1 MNKRFFIQLSLFSLI
16 VLVTFLFYF
25 KYLNNNEETNLPKIE
40 EGNKKVENIIED
52 LKYFSKDIKGN
63 EYTIE
68 AKSGDND
75 KTNANLILLKNVK
88 AKIKFDKKEEIIVTS
103 DKAIYDNNLFDT
115 EFLGN
120 VKVVYQNHELLCEN
134 MKTLFSKNVAFIS
147 GNVVYNNQFSNL
159 YADLIEID
167 LEKRTSKISMYDLKK
182 KVKVKHKK
190 NGIN

>member
-68 AKSGDND
+68 AQSGDND
-75 KTNANLILLKNVK
+75 KTNPNLILLKNVK

-120 VKVVYQNHELLCEN
+120 VKVIYQNHELLCEN

-147 GNVVYNNQFSNL
+147 GNIVYNNQFSNL

>member
-1 MNKRFFIQLSLFSLI
+1 MNKRLFIQLSLFALI
-16 VLVTFLFYF
+16 VLLTFIFYF
-25 KYLNNNEETNLPKIE
+25 KYLNNNSVSTLPKVKE
-40 EGNKKVENIIED
+40 SKKEVENIIED

-75 KTNANLILLKNVK
+75 KTNPNLILLKNVN

-103 DKAIYDNNLFDT
+103 DRAIYDNNLFDT

-120 VKVVYQNHELLCEN
+120 VKVIYQNHELLCEN
-134 MKTLFSKNVAFIS
+134 MKTLFSKNVAYIS

-167 LEKRTSKISMYDLKK
+167 LEKRTSKISMNDLKK

>member
-25 KYLNNNEETNLPKIE
+25 KYLNNNDETALPKVKE
-40 EGNKKVENIIED
+40 DNKKVENIIED

-68 AKSGDND
+68 AQSGDND
-75 KTNANLILLKNVK
+75 KTNPNLILLKNVK

-120 VKVVYQNHELLCEN
+120 VKVIYQNHELLCEN

>member
-1 MNKRFFIQLSLFSLI
+1 MNKRLFIQLSLFALI
-16 VLVTFLFYF
+16 VLLTFIFYF
-25 KYLNNNEETNLPKIE
+25 KYLNNNSVSTLPKVKE
-40 EGNKKVENIIED
+40 SKKEVENIIED

-75 KTNANLILLKNVK
+75 KTNPNLILLKNVN

-103 DKAIYDNNLFDT
+103 DRAIYDNNLFDT

-120 VKVVYQNHELLCEN
+120 VKVVYQNHKLLCEN

-147 GNVVYNNQFSNL
+147 GNIVYNNQFSNL

>member
-25 KYLNNNEETNLPKIE
+25 KYLNNNDETALPKVKE
-40 EGNKKVENIIED
+40 DNKKVENIIED

-68 AKSGDND
+68 AQSGDND
-75 KTNANLILLKNVK
+75 KTNPNLILLKNVK

-167 LEKRTSKISMYDLKK
+167 LEKRTSKISMNDLKK

>member
-1 MNKRFFIQLSLFSLI
+1 MNKRLFIQLSLFALI
-16 VLVTFLFYF
+16 VLLTFIFYF
-25 KYLNNNEETNLPKIE
+25 KYLNDNGKTTLPKE
-40 EGNKKVENIIED
+40 KESKKKIENIIED

-75 KTNANLILLKNVK
+75 KTNPNLILLKNVN

-103 DKAIYDNNLFDT
+103 DRAIYNNNLFDT

-120 VKVVYQNHELLCEN
+120 VKVIYQNHELLCEN
-134 MKTLFSKNVAFIS
+134 MKTLFSKNVAYIS

-167 LEKRTSKISMYDLKK
+167 LEKRTSKISMNDLKK
-182 KVKVKHKK
+182 KVKIKHKK

>member
-1 MNKRFFIQLSLFSLI
+1 MNKRLFIQLSLFSLI
-16 VLVTFLFYF
+16 VSITFLFYF
-25 KYLNNNEETNLPKIE
+25 KYLNNNDETTLPKVKE
-40 EGNKKVENIIED
+40 SDKKVENIIED
-52 LKYFSKDIKGN
+52 LRYFSKDIKGN

-68 AKSGDND
+68 AQSGDND
-75 KTNANLILLKNVK
+75 KTNPNLILLKNVK

-120 VKVVYQNHELLCEN
+120 VKVIYQNHELLCEN

-167 LEKRTSKISMYDLKK
+167 LEKRTSKISMNDLKK

>member
-1 MNKRFFIQLSLFSLI
+1 MNKKLSIQIAIFFLIILILIIFYIQF
-16 VLVTFLFYF
+16 F
-25 KYLNNNEETNLPKIE
+25 KKNNEVILSEIDKDDKQIQNL
-40 EGNKKVENIIED
+40 IED

-75 KTNANLILLKNVK
+75 EINSDIIHLKDVT
-88 AKIKFDKKEEIIVTS
+88 AKIKFDQKQEIVVTS
-103 DKAIYDNNLFDT
+103 DKAIYNNNLFDT
-115 EFLGN
+115 EFFGN
-120 VKVVYQNHELLCEN
+120 VVVIHENHKLLCEN

-147 GNVVYNNQFSNL
+147 GSVVYENQFSNL

-167 LEKRTSKISMYDLKK
+167 LKKRTSKISMYDLNK
-182 KVKVKHKK
+182 KVKVTHKK

>member
-1 MNKRFFIQLSLFSLI
+1 MNKRLFIQLSLFALI
-16 VLVTFLFYF
+16 VLLTFIFYF
-25 KYLNNNEETNLPKIE
+25 KYLNNNGETTLPKVKE
-40 EGNKKVENIIED
+40 NKKKVENIIED

-75 KTNANLILLKNVK
+75 KTNPNLILLKNVN

-103 DKAIYDNNLFDT
+103 DRAIYNNNLFDT

-120 VKVVYQNHELLCEN
+120 VKVIYQNHELLCEN
-134 MKTLFSKNVAFIS
+134 MKTLFSKNVAYIS

-167 LEKRTSKISMYDLKK
+167 LEKRTSKISMNDLKK
-182 KVKVKHKK
+182 KVKIKHKK

>member
-1 MNKRFFIQLSLFSLI
+1 MNKRLFIQLSLFSLI
-16 VLVTFLFYF
+16 VSITFLFYF
-25 KYLNNNEETNLPKIE
+25 KYLNNNDETTLPKVK
-40 EGNKKVENIIED
+40 EGDKKVENIIED
-52 LKYFSKDIKGN
+52 LRYFSKDIKGN

-68 AKSGDND
+68 AQSGDND
-75 KTNANLILLKNVK
+75 KTNPNLILLKNVK

-103 DKAIYDNNLFDT
+103 DRAIYDNNLFDT

-120 VKVVYQNHELLCEN
+120 VKVIYQNHELLCEN
-134 MKTLFSKNVAFIS
+134 MKTLFSKNIAFIS
-147 GNVVYNNQFSNL
+147 GNIVYNNQFSNL

>member
-1 MNKRFFIQLSLFSLI
+1 MNKRLFIQLSLFSLI
-16 VLVTFLFYF
+16 VSITFLFYF
-25 KYLNNNEETNLPKIE
+25 KYLNNNDETTLPKVK
-40 EGNKKVENIIED
+40 EGDKKVENIIED
-52 LKYFSKDIKGN
+52 LRYFSKDIKGN

-68 AKSGDND
+68 AQSGDND
-75 KTNANLILLKNVK
+75 KTNPNLILLKNVK

-120 VKVVYQNHELLCEN
+120 VKVIYQNHELLCEN

-147 GNVVYNNQFSNL
+147 GNIVYNNQFSNL

>member
-1 MNKRFFIQLSLFSLI
+1 MNKRLFIQLSLFSLI
-16 VLVTFLFYF
+16 VSITFLFYF
-25 KYLNNNEETNLPKIE
+25 KYLNNNDETTLPKVK

-52 LKYFSKDIKGN
+52 LRYFSKDIKGN

-68 AKSGDND
+68 AQSGDND
-75 KTNANLILLKNVK
+75 KTNPNLILLKNVK

-120 VKVVYQNHELLCEN
+120 VKVIYQNHELLCEN

-147 GNVVYNNQFSNL
+147 GNIVYNNQFSNL

>member
-1 MNKRFFIQLSLFSLI
+1 MNKRLFIQLSLFSLI
-16 VLVTFLFYF
+16 VSITFLFYF
-25 KYLNNNEETNLPKIE
+25 KYLNNNDETTLPKVKE
-40 EGNKKVENIIED
+40 SDKKVENIIED
-52 LKYFSKDIKGN
+52 LRYFSKDIKGN

-68 AKSGDND
+68 AQSGDND
-75 KTNANLILLKNVK
+75 KTNPNLILLKNVK

-120 VKVVYQNHELLCEN
+120 VKVIYQNHELLCEN

-147 GNVVYNNQFSNL
+147 GNIVYNNQFSNL

>member
-1 MNKRFFIQLSLFSLI
+1 MNKRLFIQLSLFALI
-16 VLVTFLFYF
+16 VLLTFIFYF
-25 KYLNNNEETNLPKIE
+25 KYLNNNGETTLPKVKE
-40 EGNKKVENIIED
+40 NKKKVENIIED

-75 KTNANLILLKNVK
+75 KTNPNLILLKNVN

-103 DKAIYDNNLFDT
+103 DRAIYDNNLFDT

-120 VKVVYQNHELLCEN
+120 VKVIYQNHELLCEN
-134 MKTLFSKNVAFIS
+134 MKTLFSKNVAYIS

-190 NGIN
+190 NGVN

>member
-25 KYLNNNEETNLPKIE
+25 KYLNNNDETALPKVKE
-40 EGNKKVENIIED
+40 DNKKVENIIED

-68 AKSGDND
+68 AQSGDND
-75 KTNANLILLKNVK
+75 KTNPNLILLKNVK

-120 VKVVYQNHELLCEN
+120 VKVIYQNHELLCEN

-147 GNVVYNNQFSNL
+147 GNIVYNNQFSNL

>member
-1 MNKRFFIQLSLFSLI
+1 MNKRLFIQLSLFSLI
-16 VLVTFLFYF
+16 VSITFLFYF
-25 KYLNNNEETNLPKIE
+25 KYLNNNDETALPKVKE
-40 EGNKKVENIIED
+40 DNKKVENIIED

-68 AKSGDND
+68 AQSGDND
-75 KTNANLILLKNVK
+75 KTNPNLILLKNVK
-88 AKIKFDKKEEIIVTS
+88 AKIKFDKNEEIIVTS

-120 VKVVYQNHELLCEN
+120 VKVIYQNHELLCEN

-147 GNVVYNNQFSNL
+147 GNIVYNNQFSNL

>member
-25 KYLNNNEETNLPKIE
+25 KYLNNNDETALPKVKE
-40 EGNKKVENIIED
+40 DNKKVENIIED

-68 AKSGDND
+68 AQSGDND
-75 KTNANLILLKNVK
+75 KTNPNLILLKNVK

-120 VKVVYQNHELLCEN
+120 VKVIYQNHELLCEN
-134 MKTLFSKNVAFIS
+134 MKTLFSKNVAFLS
-147 GNVVYNNQFSNL
+147 GNIIYNNQFSNL

-167 LEKRTSKISMYDLKK
+167 LEKRTSKISMNDLNK
-182 KVKVKHKK
+182 KVKIKHKN
-190 NGIN
+190 NGTN

>member
-1 MNKRFFIQLSLFSLI
+1 MNKRLFIQLSLFSLI
-16 VLVTFLFYF
+16 VSITFLFYF
-25 KYLNNNEETNLPKIE
+25 KYLNNNDETTLPKVKE
-40 EGNKKVENIIED
+40 SDKKVENIIED
-52 LKYFSKDIKGN
+52 LRYFSKDIKGN

-68 AKSGDND
+68 AQSGDND
-75 KTNANLILLKNVK
+75 KTNPNLILLKNVK

-120 VKVVYQNHELLCEN
+120 VKVIYQNHELLCEN
-134 MKTLFSKNVAFIS
+134 MKTLFSKDVAFIS
-147 GNVVYNNQFSNL
+147 GNIVYNNQFSNL

>member
-1 MNKRFFIQLSLFSLI
+1 MNKRLFIQLSLFSLI
-16 VLVTFLFYF
+16 VSITFLFYF
-25 KYLNNNEETNLPKIE
+25 KYLNNNDETTLPKVK
-40 EGNKKVENIIED
+40 EGDKKVENIIED
-52 LKYFSKDIKGN
+52 LRYFSKDIKGN

-68 AKSGDND
+68 AQSGDND
-75 KTNANLILLKNVK
+75 KTNPNLILLKNVK

-120 VKVVYQNHELLCEN
+120 VKVIYQNHELLCEN
-134 MKTLFSKNVAFIS
+134 MKTLFSKNIAFIS
-147 GNVVYNNQFSNL
+147 GNIVYNNQFSNL

>member
-1 MNKRFFIQLSLFSLI
+1 MNKRLFIQLSLFSLI
-16 VLVTFLFYF
+16 VSITFLFYF
-25 KYLNNNEETNLPKIE
+25 KYLNNNDETTLPKVK

-52 LKYFSKDIKGN
+52 LRYFSKDIKGN

-68 AKSGDND
+68 AQSGDND
-75 KTNANLILLKNVK
+75 KTNPNLILLKNVK

-120 VKVVYQNHELLCEN
+120 VKVIYQNHELLCEN
-134 MKTLFSKNVAFIS
+134 MKTLFSKDVAFIS
-147 GNVVYNNQFSNL
+147 GNIVYNNQFSNL

>member
-1 MNKRFFIQLSLFSLI
+1 MNKRLFIQLSLFALI
-16 VLVTFLFYF
+16 VLLTFIFYF
-25 KYLNNNEETNLPKIE
+25 KYLNDNGKTTLPKE
-40 EGNKKVENIIED
+40 KESKKKIENIIED

-75 KTNANLILLKNVK
+75 KTNPNLILLKNVN

-103 DKAIYDNNLFDT
+103 DRAIYDNNLFDT
-115 EFLGN
+115 EFSGN
-120 VKVVYQNHELLCEN
+120 VKVIYQNHELLCEN
-134 MKTLFSKNVAFIS
+134 MKTLFSKNVAYIS

-167 LEKRTSKISMYDLKK
+167 LEKRTSKISMNDLKK
-182 KVKVKHKK
+182 KVKIKHKK

>member
-1 MNKRFFIQLSLFSLI
+1 MNKRLFIQLSLFSLI
-16 VLVTFLFYF
+16 VLITLIFYF

-68 AKSGDND
+68 AQSGDND
-75 KTNANLILLKNVK
+75 KTNPNLILLKNVK

-120 VKVVYQNHELLCEN
+120 VKVIYQNHELLCEN
-134 MKTLFSKNVAFIS
+134 MKTLFSKNIAFIS
-147 GNVVYNNQFSNL
+147 GNIVYNNQFSNL

>member
-25 KYLNNNEETNLPKIE
+25 KYLNNNDETALPKVKE
-40 EGNKKVENIIED
+40 DNKKVENIIED

-68 AKSGDND
+68 AQSGDND
-75 KTNANLILLKNVK
+75 KTNPNLILLKNVK

-120 VKVVYQNHELLCEN
+120 VKVIYQNHELLCEN
-134 MKTLFSKNVAFIS
+134 MKTLFSKDVAFIS
-147 GNVVYNNQFSNL
+147 GNIVYNNQFSNL

>member
-25 KYLNNNEETNLPKIE
+25 KYLNNNDETALPKVKE
-40 EGNKKVENIIED
+40 DNKKVENIIED

-68 AKSGDND
+68 AQSGDND
-75 KTNANLILLKNVK
+75 KTNPNLILLKNVK

-134 MKTLFSKNVAFIS
+134 MKTLFSKNIAFIS
-147 GNVVYNNQFSNL
+147 GNIVYNNQFSNL

>member
-1 MNKRFFIQLSLFSLI
+1 MNKRLFIQLSLFALI
-16 VLVTFLFYF
+16 VLLTFIFYL
-25 KYLNNNEETNLPKIE
+25 KYLNNNGETTLPKVKE
-40 EGNKKVENIIED
+40 NKKKVENIIED

-75 KTNANLILLKNVK
+75 KTNPNLILLKNVN

-103 DKAIYDNNLFDT
+103 DRAIYNNNLFDT

-120 VKVVYQNHELLCEN
+120 VKVIYQNHELLCEN
-134 MKTLFSKNVAFIS
+134 MKTLFSKNVAYIS

>member
-1 MNKRFFIQLSLFSLI
+1 MNKRLFIQLSLFSII
-16 VLVTFLFYF
+16 VLIAFLFYF
-25 KYLNNNEETNLPKIE
+25 KYLNNDDKITQPKIKE
-40 EGNKKVENIIED
+40 SNKKVENIIED

-75 KTNANLILLKNVK
+75 KNNPNLILLKNVN

-103 DKAIYDNNLFDT
+103 DRAIYDNNLFDT

-120 VKVVYQNHELLCEN
+120 VKVIYQNHELLCEN

-147 GNVVYNNQFSNL
+147 GNIVYNNQFSYL

-167 LEKRTSKISMYDLKK
+167 LEKRTSKISMNDLNK
-182 KVKVKHKK
+182 KVKIKHKN
-190 NGIN
+190 NGTN

>member
-1 MNKRFFIQLSLFSLI
+1 MKKRLFIQLTLLSII
-16 VLVTFLFYF
+16 VLITFLFYF
-25 KYLNNNEETNLPKIE
+25 KYLNNSDEITLLKVEEN
-40 EGNKKVENIIED
+40 NKKVKNIIED

-68 AKSGDND
+68 AKTGDND
-75 KTNANLILLKNVK
+75 QNNPNLILLKNVN
-88 AKIKFDKKEEIIVTS
+88 AKIKFDQKEEIIVTS
-103 DKAIYDNNLFDT
+103 DRAIYDNSLFDT

-120 VKVVYQNHELLCEN
+120 VKVIYQNHELLCEN

-147 GNVVYNNQFSNL
+147 GNIVYNNQFSNL

>member
-1 MNKRFFIQLSLFSLI
+1 MNKRLFIQLSLFALI
-16 VLVTFLFYF
+16 VLLTFIFYL
-25 KYLNNNEETNLPKIE
+25 KYLNNNGETTLPKVKE
-40 EGNKKVENIIED
+40 NKKKVENIIED

-75 KTNANLILLKNVK
+75 KTNPNLILLKNVN

-103 DKAIYDNNLFDT
+103 DRAIYNNNLFDT

-120 VKVVYQNHELLCEN
+120 VKVIYQNHELLCEN
-134 MKTLFSKNVAFIS
+134 MKTLFSKNVAYIS

-167 LEKRTSKISMYDLKK
+167 LEKRTSKISMNDLKK

>member
-25 KYLNNNEETNLPKIE
+25 KYLNNNDETALPKVKE
-40 EGNKKVENIIED
+40 DNKKVENIIED

-68 AKSGDND
+68 AQSGDND
-75 KTNANLILLKNVK
+75 KTNPNLILLKNVK

-120 VKVVYQNHELLCEN
+120 VKVIYQNHELLCEN
-134 MKTLFSKNVAFIS
+134 MKTLFSKNIAFIS
-147 GNVVYNNQFSNL
+147 GNIVYNNQFSNL

>member
-1 MNKRFFIQLSLFSLI
+1 MNKRLFIQLTLLSII
-16 VLVTFLFYF
+16 VLITFLFYF
-25 KYLNNNEETNLPKIE
+25 KYLNNNDETALPKVKE
-40 EGNKKVENIIED
+40 DNKKVENIIED

-68 AKSGDND
+68 AQSGDND
-75 KTNANLILLKNVK
+75 KTNPNLILLKNVK

-120 VKVVYQNHELLCEN
+120 VKVIYQNHELLCEN

-147 GNVVYNNQFSNL
+147 GNIVYNNQFSNL

>member
-1 MNKRFFIQLSLFSLI
+1 MNKRLFIQLSLFSLI
-16 VLVTFLFYF
+16 VSITFLFYF
-25 KYLNNNEETNLPKIE
+25 KYLNNNDETTLPKVK
-40 EGNKKVENIIED
+40 EGNKKVENIIEA
-52 LKYFSKDIKGN
+52 LRYFSKDIKGN

-68 AKSGDND
+68 AQSGDND
-75 KTNANLILLKNVK
+75 KTNPNLILLKNVK

-120 VKVVYQNHELLCEN
+120 VKVIYQNHELLCEN

-167 LEKRTSKISMYDLKK
+167 LEKRTSKISMNDLKK

>member
-1 MNKRFFIQLSLFSLI
+1 MNKRLFIQLSLFSLI
-16 VLVTFLFYF
+16 VLITLIFYF

-68 AKSGDND
+68 AQSGDND
-75 KTNANLILLKNVK
+75 KTNPNLILLKNVK

-120 VKVVYQNHELLCEN
+120 VKVIYQNHELLCEN

-147 GNVVYNNQFSNL
+147 GNIVYNNQFSNL

>member
-25 KYLNNNEETNLPKIE
+25 KYLNNNDETALPKVKE
-40 EGNKKVENIIED
+40 DNKKVENIIED

-68 AKSGDND
+68 AQSGDND
-75 KTNANLILLKNVK
+75 KTNPNLILLKNVK

-120 VKVVYQNHELLCEN
+120 VKVIYQNHELLCEN

-147 GNVVYNNQFSNL
+147 GNIVYNNQFSNL

-167 LEKRTSKISMYDLKK
+167 LEKRTSKISMNDLKK
-182 KVKVKHKK
+182 KVKIKHKK